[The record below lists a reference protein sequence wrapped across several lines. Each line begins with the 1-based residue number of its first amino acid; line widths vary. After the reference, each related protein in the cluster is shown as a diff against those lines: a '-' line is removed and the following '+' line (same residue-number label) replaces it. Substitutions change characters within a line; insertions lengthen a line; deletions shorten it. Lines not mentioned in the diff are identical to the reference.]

1 MKRIMKADSLD
12 SRYRLLD
19 QGVERGV
26 SEKILRKG
34 TENEQLWIDGGT
46 TRVVKTR
53 EREDLRWID
62 ICFTA

>member
-19 QGVERGV
+19 QGVEKGV

-34 TENEQLWIDGGT
+34 QRMSSFG
-46 TRVVKTR
+46 
-53 EREDLRWID
+53 
-62 ICFTA
+62 